1 MLFWSGVADLGGVA
15 AATAAIAATV
25 ITLGVSVLGLFTPL
39 MDESD
44 SGVAWAFSWAIK
56 LIKSPVFTIIGLF
69 VVAGLAIFRQTGRFP
84 PGRAVRGGWCGH
96 GRIDA
101 RCDRLYPE
109 WQFRLEWK
117 CARRRG
123 KARGLPY
130 AYCRALGERGFYVT
144 YVTFGSVFAW
154 ATGGEWNALDNRGCG
169 NPFEKHAYTYYN
181 PWVGGRART
190 RFLQGSVEFGVFIR
204 NEIL

>member
-1 MLFWSGVADLGGVA
+1 MVALDCRRRDRRGTDGAVLVRDPDLGGVA
-15 AATAAIAATV
+15 AVTAAIAATV

-56 LIKSPVFTIIGLF
+56 LIISPVFTIIGLF
-69 VVAGLAIFRQTGRFP
+69 VVAGLAISRKRVDFRRGALFVEVGAGTG
-84 PGRAVRGGWCGH
+84 GLTLGG
-96 GRIDA
+96 IV
-101 RCDRLYPE
+101 YTPE

-130 AYCRALGERGFYVT
+130 AYVAALGEWGFYVT

-154 ATGGEWNALDNRGCG
+154 AQAGNGMRSTTGA
-169 NPFEKHAYTYYN
+169 A
-181 PWVGGRART
+181 A
-190 RFLQGSVEFGVFIR
+190 IR
-204 NEIL
+204 